1 MINDILQILSVFAF
15 ATSGA
20 IFYRLYSGRFERVFG
35 LYNHQLQGIQLIL
48 WFTFL
53 GFFVNVAYPWLV
65 AWDSENYPFIVLP
78 ILLTMLATILWI
90 LYPVRPEGD
99 LDY

>member
-1 MINDILQILSVFAF
+1 MLNDILQVLSVLIF

-20 IFYRLYSGRFERVFG
+20 IFYRLYSGRNERIFG
-35 LYNHQLQGIQLIL
+35 LYDHRLQGIQLIL

-53 GFFVNVAYPWLV
+53 GFFINVAYPWLV
-65 AWDSENYPFIVLP
+65 RWDGELYPFVVLP
-78 ILLTMLATILWI
+78 VLLTMLATILWI
-90 LYPVRPEGD
+90 LYPVRSQEE